1 MATVIPQL
9 RVRTAT
15 ASDAARRA
23 CTVVHALGE
32 RLERTVRPLL
42 AGVTRAALLDV
53 PTHQNVGDSAIH
65 LGTLALL
72 RRIGVRVCYACS
84 LETYAPATLA
94 RRLGDGVIL
103 LSGGGNL
110 GDLWPLHQQL
120 RERVLADFPDVPVIQ
135 LPQSLHFRE
144 PSALARA
151 RSAFGAHRRLTLLLR
166 DDRSLAAA
174 RSAFDAP
181 SDLCPDL
188 AFALGPL
195 PRPVAPTARVVW
207 LARRDREAAPHA
219 HAGSYPTFDWALRPR
234 SALSRVERFGHT
246 LTSVHPRL
254 EPYAQGP
261 LRGLSIIA
269 SRERVRSGCTM
280 LAAGDTVITDRLHG
294 HILSLMLG
302 IPHAVLDNNYGKVR
316 SFYETWT
323 RDAPIVQWA
332 ETPAE
337 AVRTVEQ
344 WTS

>member
-1 MATVIPQL
+1 MTPHP

-15 ASDAARRA
+15 STDAA
-23 CTVVHALGE
+23 HADRLVRTLGE
-32 RLERTVRPLL
+32 RLEQTVRPLL

-53 PTHQNVGDSAIH
+53 PTHQNIGDSAIH

-72 RRIGVRVCYACS
+72 HRAGVRVCYACS
-84 LETYAPATLA
+84 IETYSRETLA

-103 LSGGGNL
+103 LSGGGSL

-120 RERVLADFPDVPVIQ
+120 REQVLADFPDARVIQ
-135 LPQSLHFRE
+135 LPQSLYFRD
-144 PSALARA
+144 AATLARA
-151 RSAFGAHRRLTLLLR
+151 RAAFGAHRRLTLLLR
-166 DDRSLAAA
+166 DNRSLEAA
-174 RSAFDAP
+174 RRAFDAP
-181 SDLCPDL
+181 SDVCPDL

-195 PRPVAPTARVVW
+195 PRPVPPRARVVW

-219 HAGSYPTFDWALRPR
+219 DAGGHPTFDWAAQPR
-234 SALSRVERFGHT
+234 SPLSRVERFGHRV
-246 LTSVHPRL
+246 TSAHPRI
-254 EPYAQGP
+254 EPYAHGP
-261 LRGLSIIA
+261 LMRLGVIA
-269 SRERVRSGCTM
+269 SRARVRSGCAM

-294 HILSLMLG
+294 HILSLLLG
-302 IPHAVLDNNYGKVR
+302 IPHAVLDNSYGKVR

-323 RDAPIVQWA
+323 RDAPIVRWA

>member
-1 MATVIPQL
+1 VASHP

-15 ASDAARRA
+15 STEAGRRA
-23 CTVVHALGE
+23 HQLVRTLGE
-32 RLERTVRPLL
+32 RLEHTIRPLL
-42 AGVTRAALLDV
+42 SGATRAALLDV

-72 RRIGVRVCYACS
+72 RRAGVRVCYACS
-84 LETYAPATLA
+84 IETYSRDTLA

-103 LSGGGNL
+103 LSGGGSL

-120 RERVLADFPDVPVIQ
+120 REQVLADFPSVRVIQ
-135 LPQSLHFRE
+135 LPQSLHFRDRG
-144 PSALARA
+144 ALSRA
-151 RSAFGAHRRLTLLLR
+151 RQAFGAYRHLTLLLR

-174 RSAFDAP
+174 RSHFDAP
-181 SDLCPDL
+181 SEVCPDL

-195 PRPVAPTARVVW
+195 PRPVASRARVVW

-219 HAGSYPTFDWALRPR
+219 DAGAHPTFDWAERRGSP
-234 SALSRVERFGHT
+234 LSRVERLGHRVA
-246 LTSVHPRL
+246 SAHPRI
-254 EPYAQGP
+254 EPYAHGP
-261 LRGLSIIA
+261 LMRLGVIA
-269 SRERVRSGCTM
+269 SRERVRSGCAM

-294 HILSLMLG
+294 HILSLLLG
-302 IPHAVLDNNYGKVR
+302 IPHAVLDNSYGKVR

-332 ETPAE
+332 ETPAD
-337 AVRTVEQ
+337 AVRTVQQ